1 MQKLAEYNAELFSV
15 QTRRNKRTYIVL
27 SQCNVTERSGGTEV

>member
-1 MQKLAEYNAELFSV
+1 MFEYNAELFAI
-15 QTRRNKRTYIVL
+15 QTRMNQRTYFVL